1 MKNYYYN
8 INNGMY
14 EINTNTDFPE
24 VDHIRSGINID
35 YSYRIKE
42 DGILKVKDY
51 NNNITEYEVKKNDII
66 FLMYSNTE
74 DYKNKQIIII
84 RDNKFDEYFKGL
96 DEFNERR
103 EKEMTEN
110 KSCICNC
117 NDCCEASM

>member
-1 MKNYYYN
+1 
-8 INNGMY
+8 MY